1 MSDFSDIVYKCP
13 GQHFGAEGTTF
24 DSKGVT
30 DEDAFEDLL
39 KSGWYKTMP
48 EAIAAFKQKD

>member
-13 GQHFGAEGTTF
+13 GQYFGSEGTTF

-30 DEDAFEDLL
+30 DEDEFEDLL

-48 EAIAAFKQKD
+48 EAIEAFKQSK

>member
-13 GQHFGAEGTTF
+13 GQYFGSEGTTF

-30 DEDAFEDLL
+30 DEDTFEDLL
-39 KSGWYKTMP
+39 ESGWYKTMP
-48 EAIAAFKQKD
+48 EAIEAFKQSK

>member
-30 DEDAFEDLL
+30 DEDEFEDLL

-48 EAIAAFKQKD
+48 EAIAAFKQKN